1 MKMASTEHNVSG
13 NAPVGRKRFWKQA
26 DVVPEGQGF
35 VVQLDGR
42 SIRLPRKTPLCVTS
56 RALADALAAEW
67 QAAGQNADGLFSPA
81 DLPLTGIAG
90 SMIERIPAE
99 REGVLRSLLAYAGS
113 DLLCYR
119 EPGEGKLAQA
129 QRKEWDPWL
138 EWLRKQYG
146 VTLHTS
152 SGVMPIVQ
160 PEKSLQ
166 KLYDAMEKLS
176 PAELAVLAVSVPAL
190 GSLVLGLALVNGAGS
205 VDELVASATLDERMQ
220 MAVWGED
227 TEITDR
233 IAGIQR
239 EVADAARFLEL
250 ARKPA
255 A

>member
-13 NAPVGRKRFWKQA
+13 NAPAGRKRFWKQA

-67 QAAGQNADGLFSPA
+67 QAAGQNADGRFSPA

-119 EPGEGKLAQA
+119 EPGKVSWRRPNVRNGT
-129 QRKEWDPWL
+129 RGW
-138 EWLRKQYG
+138 
-146 VTLHTS
+146 
-152 SGVMPIVQ
+152 SGCASNTGLSCTHHVVSCRLCSP
-160 PEKSLQ
+160 KSLYRSSMMPW
-166 KLYDAMEKLS
+166 KS
-176 PAELAVLAVSVPAL
+176 
-190 GSLVLGLALVNGAGS
+190 
-205 VDELVASATLDERMQ
+205 
-220 MAVWGED
+220 
-227 TEITDR
+227 
-233 IAGIQR
+233 
-239 EVADAARFLEL
+239 
-250 ARKPA
+250 
-255 A
+255 

>member
-1 MKMASTEHNVSG
+1 MEAQAHFHTSG
-13 NAPVGRKRFWKQA
+13 KQLQLLVGADFSRPARLAHTSGGRLSANAE
-26 DVVPEGQGF
+26 DSH
-35 VVQLDGR
+35 L
-42 SIRLPRKTPLCVTS
+42 SLS
-56 RALADALAAEW
+56 AL
-67 QAAGQNADGLFSPA
+67 
-81 DLPLTGIAG
+81 I
-90 SMIERIPAE
+90 
-99 REGVLRSLLAYAGS
+99 

-160 PEKSLQ
+160 PEESLQ
-166 KLYDAMEKLS
+166 KLYDAMEKLN

-205 VDELVASATLDERMQ
+205 ADELVANATLDERMQ

-250 ARKPA
+250 ARKSA
-255 A
+255 D